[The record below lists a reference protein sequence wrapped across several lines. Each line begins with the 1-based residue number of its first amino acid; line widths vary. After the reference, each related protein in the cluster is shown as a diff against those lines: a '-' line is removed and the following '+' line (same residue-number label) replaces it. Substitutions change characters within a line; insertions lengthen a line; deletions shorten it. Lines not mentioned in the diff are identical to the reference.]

1 MSDYKTPLKDINKI
15 DKNIKI
21 VFITSEFNRDYTSRL
36 EALNEHFLKENG
48 FSNIE
53 RYNVPG
59 AFEIPAFTKKI
70 IEIKK
75 PDLIICLGV
84 VVRGET
90 THYDMVAGES
100 ARGIMNISIE
110 SKTAMINGILT
121 CENFEQ
127 VEARVNY
134 SAAVSGLNLLSEL
147 VKIRG

>member
-36 EALNEHFLKENG
+36 EALNEHFLKENW

-75 PDLIICLGV
+75 PDLIICLWV
-84 VVRGET
+84 VVRWET
-90 THYDMVAGES
+90 THYDMVAWES

-110 SKTAMINGILT
+110 SKTAMINWILT

-134 SAAVSGLNLLSEL
+134 SAAVSWLNLLSEL